1 MPQWGFYGRKTE
13 LEEVHRLLSR
23 GNFFFC
29 SISGRRRI
37 GKTSLIQEALK
48 RRGETRKAV
57 YAQIPDSDERGVIQ
71 VFEDAI
77 EDTFSNQE
85 FARRACA
92 NFSDI
97 AILLQVLW
105 NNGYISAIDEFQY
118 FHRKSLSAFLSHL
131 QSNIDLVRAKNTGG
145 GLFALGSIH
154 TEMTAVLEDKSS
166 PLFNRVTDRINI
178 THWDFETLFEM
189 FREHEINRPDQRLF
203 LWSLFEGIP
212 KFYRDCFDHEILRST
227 ETYRVDSL
235 KRMFFE
241 GSSPLKD
248 EAENWFLRELRGRY
262 DSVLKLVARMGPC
275 SHGVLKNE
283 YDRTGPRDDRQ
294 LGGYLQNLIEKYQM
308 IERVSP
314 IFAQENSRKARYRIT
329 DNFLTAWLSSLARN
343 VQLARIRPLSE
354 AIAKA
359 DESLK
364 VHEGHTFE
372 KMVKLS
378 MEECSRKQ
386 KGDFSLS
393 TIVKGYW
400 NKPDGKDIEID
411 LVAIN
416 ESDKII
422 RVGSCKRSAKKHDD
436 SELSLFNGHV
446 DRFSKTALGR
456 KYKDWKIEKAL
467 YAPIFSEEQR
477 KYLLDKAYICV
488 DMNDFDKWLR

>member
-1 MPQWGFYGRKTE
+1 MPSWGFYGRKTE
-13 LEEVHRLLSR
+13 LGEVHRLLAR

-48 RRGETRKAV
+48 RRGSARKAV

-77 EDTFSNQE
+77 EDTFSDQA
-85 FARRACA
+85 FARKACA

-97 AILLQVLW
+97 AMLLQVLW
-105 NNGYISAIDEFQY
+105 SRGYIAAIDEFQY

-131 QSNIDLVRAKNTGG
+131 QSNIDKTRATTTGG

-166 PLFNRVTDRINI
+166 PLFNRVTDRIQI

-189 FREHEINRPDQRLF
+189 FREHEIDSAEQRLF
-203 LWSLFEGIP
+203 LWSLFEGVP
-212 KFYRDCFDHEILRST
+212 KFYRDCFDHATLIHT
-227 ETYRVDSL
+227 PTYRLDTL

-241 GSSPLKD
+241 GASPLKD

-275 SHGVLKNE
+275 SHGVLKAE
-283 YDRTGPRDDRQ
+283 YDRTGPSDDRQ

-308 IERVSP
+308 IERIGP
-314 IFAQENSRKARYRIT
+314 IFAEEKGRKTRYRIT

-343 VQLARIRPLSE
+343 VQLARIRPLDE
-354 AIAKA
+354 AISKA
-359 DESLK
+359 DDALK
-364 VHEGHTFE
+364 THEGHAFE
-372 KMVKLS
+372 KMVKLA
-378 MEECSRKQ
+378 MEECSRKNR
-386 KGDFSLS
+386 GDFSLDRL
-393 TIVKGYW
+393 VKGYW

-411 LVAIN
+411 IVAIN
-416 ESDKII
+416 ETDKII
-422 RVGSCKRSAKKHDD
+422 RVGSCKRAASKHND
-436 SELSLFNGHV
+436 SELALFNGHIE
-446 DRFSKTALGR
+446 RFTTTALAR
-456 KYKDWKIEKAL
+456 KYKGWKIERAL
-467 YAPIFSEEQR
+467 YTPSFSNGQ
-477 KYLLDKAYICV
+477 KKSLVNKGYICV
-488 DMNDFDKWLR
+488 DMTDFDRWLQ